1 MSLDP
6 HIAGAMQLLAEAGAK
21 PLHEGTPEE
30 GRAFYL
36 ATTAGA
42 LTPEQVVPWPA
53 CGTRPSAPPGH

>member
-42 LTPEQVVPWPA
+42 DA
-53 CGTRPSAPPGH
+53 RAGRTRGRVRDTTVGGAAGP

>member
-1 MSLDP
+1 
-6 HIAGAMQLLAEAGAK
+6 MQLLAEAGAK